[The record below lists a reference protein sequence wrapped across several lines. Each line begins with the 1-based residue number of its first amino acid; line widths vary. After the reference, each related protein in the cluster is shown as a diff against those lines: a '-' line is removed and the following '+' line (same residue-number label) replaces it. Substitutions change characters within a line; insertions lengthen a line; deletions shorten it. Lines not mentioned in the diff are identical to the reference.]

1 MARKSEE
8 VTEEVD
14 DETSEKVSKTPIL
27 IIPLTRQ
34 EYPRVEAYIDGSG
47 TTVHLKALN
56 DKGDVVSRETKYCG
70 TAPSSIVYL
79 ADKMILTAN
88 MGRYLRDDYN
98 ANMKEFTE
106 LLREHHEF
114 MKSIYLEGI

>member
-8 VTEEVD
+8 VVEEVD

-34 EYPRVEAYIDGSG
+34 EYPRVEAWISG
-47 TTVHLKALN
+47 PGTNIYLKELS
-56 DKGDVVSRETKYCG
+56 DKDAPVIREKSYCG
-70 TAPSSIVYL
+70 VNPSEIVRL
-79 ADKMILTAN
+79 ADKMVLTAN

-98 ANMKEFTE
+98 STLAEFTE
-106 LLREHHEF
+106 LIREHKEF
-114 MKSIYLEGI
+114 MKTVSLE